1 MGIGGKVTY
10 ALALACAS
18 ILLVVFITVS
28 RAETHYVVSADVV
41 SAQITVLGAQLALP
55 EQELQLRQI
64 LLLQEQQNATVS
76 WGSRVVLASTVV
88 SGTLI
93 GLLMW
98 LFLRQQLIKPVSQL
112 AQGARQ
118 LQRDDTTVVI
128 PHLQRTDE
136 LGVLSSALDGF
147 RSQCLSVE
155 VLKDSVAQSQQERD
169 REVDKQTKNE
179 RNLELSQAKVH
190 ELEESLAQAQIVVDS
205 EAELQ
210 QRILQ
215 LSESVSAA
223 GKGNLNILSNEL
235 ERDHS
240 QDDPLG
246 RMGTKLGKLFAQFDS
261 DFVSINSGANQLAES
276 ADNLQDLGGIIS
288 CNAGGNNE
296 KAKNIL
302 SGAKNVRSVLLQIST
317 NVEQMESGIEGISS
331 NATQASAVAAQ
342 AVELAMNT
350 SGTMRKLADSSVDIN
365 NVIKL
370 ITTIAEQTN
379 LLALNATIEAARAG
393 DAGKG
398 FAVVANEVKELAK
411 ETNKATDEIQRRITA
426 IRTETGHAVEAIGN
440 INQIVSQIDGLQ
452 GDISDSV
459 RDQSSAVQ
467 AIISMIASATKDNS
481 TVRQILAKMLEV
493 LGTTQTSAE
502 DIQRSSQKLRADAEG
517 NLKITRRYIA

>member
-1 MGIGGKVTY
+1 MTFVAVLAY
-10 ALALACAS
+10 ASMLLAT
-18 ILLVVFITVS
+18 FITVTK
-28 RAETHYVVSADVV
+28 AESQYLESADVL
-41 SAQITVLGAQLALP
+41 SAQITVLGTQLASA

-64 LLLQEQQNATVS
+64 LTLQNQQNATVS
-76 WGSRVVLASTVV
+76 GGSQLVLLCAVV
-88 SGTLI
+88 SGALI

-98 LFLRQQLIKPVSQL
+98 LFLRQKLIKPMRQL
-112 AQGARQ
+112 AKGARQ
-118 LQRDDTTVVI
+118 LQSDDTAVI
-128 PHLQRTDE
+128 ISHLQRTDE
-136 LGVLSSALDGF
+136 VGVLSSALESF
-147 RSQCLSVE
+147 RLQCLSVE
-155 VLKDSVAQSQQERD
+155 ILKKSVEQSQQELNRAI
-169 REVDKQTKNE
+169 DKQARNDRDFE
-179 RNLELSQAKVH
+179 RSQAKVL
-190 ELEESLAQAQIVVDS
+190 ELEKALARAQLVVDS

-215 LSESVSAA
+215 LSNSVSAA
-223 GKGNLNILSNEL
+223 GKGHLSVLSNKL
-235 ERDHS
+235 EREHS

-246 RMGTKLGKLFAQFDS
+246 RMGAELGKLFTQFDR
-261 DFVSINSGANQLAES
+261 DFISINSGANQLAVS
-276 ADNLQDLGGIIS
+276 ATNLQELGEIIS

-296 KAKNIL
+296 KAQNIL
-302 SGAKNVRSVLLQIST
+302 SGAKNVRSVLLQISS

-331 NATQASAVAAQ
+331 NATQASSVAAQ
-342 AVELAMNT
+342 AVELAKNT

-426 IRTETGHAVEAIGN
+426 IRTETGNAVEAIGN

-467 AIISMIASATKDNS
+467 AIISMIGNATKDNS
-481 TVRQILAKMLEV
+481 TVREILAKMLEV

-502 DIQRSSQKLRADAEG
+502 NIQRSSQLLRTDAED